1 MSEALL
7 VLMVDEYPITI
18 SLTNIVVVLL
28 WVIVV
33 AFVESELA
41 VGYSVMVA
49 VCVTVVV
56 VYSWSS
62 KGGISEI
69 RWAVVVPATSKTCQ
83 LIFL

>member
-1 MSEALL
+1 MRLSEALL

-41 VGYSVMVA
+41 VGYSVVVA

-56 VYSWSS
+56 VY
-62 KGGISEI
+62 
-69 RWAVVVPATSKTCQ
+69 C
-83 LIFL
+83 